1 MIYQNHTLHM
11 KGQNFGNF
19 MSIKKVFEKDSNIMI
34 INYEYSQFS
43 KKRSTIILYS
53 CMLSNIMQ

>member
-34 INYEYSQFS
+34 IN
-43 KKRSTIILYS
+43 
-53 CMLSNIMQ
+53 ML

>member
-11 KGQNFGNF
+11 KGQNFENF

-34 INYEYSQFS
+34 YKYV
-43 KKRSTIILYS
+43 
-53 CMLSNIMQ
+53 MNIRNSVRKDQQSFFTHVCY